1 MEGFTYSHSHSD
13 DASVTALRKPVLS
26 VPDVAKLEQAIAADG
41 TSLAELMDRAGR
53 AIASEVRARF
63 AEPVPVVVLCG
74 SGNNGGDGWVCAR
87 TLAQAGWP
95 VTLVCPRPAEQLAAE
110 PAHTAAMAT
119 LADAQAHDLSL
130 TILVAPDAQ
139 QLELALGNAHC
150 IVDAILGTGFSGSH
164 VREPYATW
172 IELANQQ
179 RTRNSQ
185 PSPHAAGAAGNPIA
199 PFIIAA
205 DVPSGMS
212 AQTGEAAQPCICAD
226 ETVTMIVYK
235 PGLLVPKAAH
245 LTGAVVLA
253 PLIEDAEKYIRT
265 L

>member
-1 MEGFTYSHSHSD
+1 MEGLAHPLSRSD
-13 DASVTALRKPVLS
+13 DASGTTLRKPVLS

-53 AIASEVRARF
+53 AIAGEVRARF
-63 AEPVPVVVLCG
+63 AEPAPVVVLCG

-95 VTLVCPRPAEQLAAE
+95 VTLICPRPAGELTAE
-110 PAHTAAMAT
+110 PARTAAMAT

-139 QLELALGNAHC
+139 QLELALNNAHC

-172 IELANQQ
+172 IDLANQQ
-179 RTRNSQ
+179 RTRGPQ
-185 PSPHAAGAAGNPIA
+185 PASHAAGANGNAIA
-199 PFIIAA
+199 PFVIAA

-212 AQTGEAAQPCICAD
+212 AQTGEAAQPCFCAD
-226 ETVTMIVYK
+226 ETVAMIVYK
-235 PGLLVPKAAH
+235 PGLLAPKAAH

-253 PLIEDAEKYIRT
+253 PLVDNAEKYIRT